1 MRLPAIPPLD
11 LEAGAA
17 ARVRQDTLTKPRGS
31 LARLED
37 LALQL
42 AAITGEAR
50 PSAARKCVIVMA
62 ADHGVV
68 EERVSLYPSDVTV
81 QMLSSF
87 VRGGAAINVLARQA
101 GARVTVVNAG
111 ARSPVSALAGAAFPP
126 GAPVR
131 AVDAPIAPG
140 TANMARG
147 PAMTRDAAEAAIA
160 LGIRTLDEEAGAGL
174 DLAAT
179 GDMGIGNTTAAAA
192 VTAALT
198 GVPPGRAAGRG
209 TGLDDDALARKI
221 AVIERALAVN
231 HPDPSDPIDV
241 ARKVGGLEI
250 AALAGVIIGAAARRI
265 PVVLDGFI
273 SGAAAL
279 IACGLLPAAAPY
291 LIASHESAEP
301 GHAVVLERLGL
312 VPLLRLGLRLGE
324 GTGAALAFHLVEA
337 ASRIHSEMA
346 TFAEAGV
353 SEKEAA
359 R

>member
-1 MRLPAIPPLD
+1 MRLPSIPAPD
-11 LEAGAA
+11 LEARAA
-17 ARVRQDTLTKPRGS
+17 ARARQDVLTKPRGS

-37 LALQL
+37 LVLQL
-42 AAITGEAR
+42 ASITGRAR
-50 PSAARKCVIVMA
+50 PTAARKCVIVMA

-68 EERVSLYPSDVTV
+68 EEGVSLYPAEVTA
-81 QMLSSF
+81 QMLANF

-111 ARSPVSALAGAAFPP
+111 ARSPVPSLADAAFSP

-131 AVDAPIAPG
+131 TVDAPIAPG
-140 TANMARG
+140 TASMTSG
-147 PAMTRDAAEAAIA
+147 PAMSRDAAEAAIA
-160 LGIRTLDEEAGAGL
+160 LGIRMVEEEAAAGL

-198 GVPPGRAAGRG
+198 GIAPRRAAGRG
-209 TGLDDDALARKI
+209 TGLGDDAFERKV
-221 AVIERALAVN
+221 AVIERALAAN
-231 HPDPSDPIDV
+231 RPDPSDPIDV

-279 IACGLLPAAAPY
+279 IACALLPGAAPY

-301 GHAVVLERLGL
+301 GHAVILERLGL
-312 VPLLRLGLRLGE
+312 APLLRLGLRLGE

-337 ASRIHSEMA
+337 ACRIHSEMA
-346 TFAEAGV
+346 TFSEAGV
-353 SEKEAA
+353 SGEAP
-359 R
+359 